1 MFNRL
6 KVWLFRWYYR
16 FVNWRAW
23 RRVDLSAVTTRD
35 FTVAE
40 DIPTREYRAGDSL
53 LVIYFHGGG
62 WTIGDLKT
70 HDPFCRRLA
79 DILQAT
85 VVSLDYRLAPEH
97 RYPAAVDDCLAGA
110 RWILDHRDALG
121 ATTGPVLLAG
131 DSAGGN
137 LAAVVANTLAPER
150 PGAISG
156 QLLIYPAVRHCTP
169 PTVSHIEN
177 ARGHEL
183 TYSLMVWFWMNYLGE
198 KRVTTDGGIE
208 PLATPLNYPLPENP
222 PPALVIT
229 AGLDP
234 LRDEGADYA
243 RKLADHGVPC
253 IHELFTREI
262 HGFVCSHGLTPAHEQ
277 AMALIRGW
285 AMGLE
290 SSPG

>member
-16 FVNWRAW
+16 FMNRRAW
-23 RRVDLSAVTTRD
+23 KRADLSAVTTRGL
-35 FTVAE
+35 TVGE
-40 DIPTREYRAGDSL
+40 DIPAREYRAGDRL
-53 LVIYFHGGG
+53 LVIFFHGGG
-62 WTIGDLKT
+62 WTIGDLDT

-79 DILQAT
+79 QVLEGT
-85 VVSLDYRLAPEH
+85 VVALDYRLAPEH
-97 RYPAAVDDCLAGA
+97 RFPAAADDCLAGS

-121 ATTGPVLLAG
+121 AAAGPVLLAG

-137 LAAVVANTLAPER
+137 LAAVVANALAPEQ

-169 PTVSHIEN
+169 PTISHIEN
-177 ARGHEL
+177 GKGHEL
-183 TYSLMVWFWMNYLGE
+183 TYSLMVWFWKNYLGE
-198 KRVTTDGGIE
+198 KRVTTDGAID
-208 PLATPLNYPLPENP
+208 PLATPLNYPLPGSL

-243 RKLADHGVPC
+243 QKLAHQGVPC
-253 IHELFTREI
+253 VHEVFTREI
-262 HGFVCSHGLTPAHEQ
+262 HGFVCSKGLTPAHQQ
-277 AMALIRGW
+277 AMELIRDW
-285 AMGLE
+285 ALGLE
-290 SSPG
+290 SPPA